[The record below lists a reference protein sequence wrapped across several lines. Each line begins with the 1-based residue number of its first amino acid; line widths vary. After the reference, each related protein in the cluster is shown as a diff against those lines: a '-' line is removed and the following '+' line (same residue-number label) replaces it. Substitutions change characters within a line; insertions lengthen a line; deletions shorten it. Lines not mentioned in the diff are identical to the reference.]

1 MCCSLLP
8 LVPHPIGERIDR
20 RKMPAPGFD
29 TVVAIALDREEVFA
43 LYVLDQTYVIDA
55 FGGGAVD
62 TEDIG
67 VVYVIL

>member
-1 MCCSLLP
+1 
-8 LVPHPIGERIDR
+8 
-20 RKMPAPGFD
+20 MPAPGFD

-67 VVYVIL
+67 IVYVIL